1 MGDRHVVSGGA
12 RRGRIQ
18 ATVRGSRQR
27 GRVRNGGGL
36 MTGLYQNGLDDPERA
51 RSPDDED
58 NDQRPDSG

>member
-1 MGDRHVVSGGA
+1 MGDRHVVRGGA

-18 ATVRGSRQR
+18 ATVSGGRQR
-27 GRVRNGGGL
+27 GRVGHGGSL
-36 MTGLYQNGLDDPERA
+36 MTGLNRDGLDDPERA